1 MRLFQQVLY
10 CEFEDNVMELDGYG
24 SESSVFLSLGEVVV
38 FVFFVDRYFVS
49 YVGKC
54 YQTERFI
61 FGNRD
66 IDYMY
71 CLIWLQ

>member
-24 SESSVFLSLGEVVV
+24 SESSVFLLLGEVVV
-38 FVFFVDRYFVS
+38 FVFFADRYFVS

-54 YQTERFI
+54 YQMELVI

-66 IDYMY
+66 KIT
-71 CLIWLQ
+71 CIV

>member
-1 MRLFQQVLY
+1 MYLFQQVLY

-24 SESSVFLSLGEVVV
+24 SESSVFLLLGEVVV
-38 FVFFVDRYFVS
+38 FVFFADRYFVS

-54 YQTERFI
+54 YQMELVI

-66 IDYMY
+66 KIT
-71 CLIWLQ
+71 CIV

>member
-1 MRLFQQVLY
+1 MYLFQQVLY

-24 SESSVFLSLGEVVV
+24 SESSVFLLLGEVVV

-54 YQTERFI
+54 YQMELVI
-61 FGNRD
+61 FGNRNK
-66 IDYMY
+66 IT
-71 CLIWLQ
+71 CIV

>member
-24 SESSVFLSLGEVVV
+24 SESSVFLLLGEVGV
-38 FVFFVDRYFVS
+38 FVFFADRYFVS

-54 YQTERFI
+54 YQTELFI
-61 FGNRD
+61 FGIRD
-66 IDYMY
+66 KIT
-71 CLIWLQ
+71 CIV

>member
-1 MRLFQQVLY
+1 MYLFQQVLY

-24 SESSVFLSLGEVVV
+24 SESSVFLLLGEVVV

-54 YQTERFI
+54 YQTELVI
-61 FGNRD
+61 FGIRD
-66 IDYMY
+66 KIT
-71 CLIWLQ
+71 CIV

>member
-24 SESSVFLSLGEVVV
+24 SESSVFLSLGEVGV
-38 FVFFVDRYFVS
+38 FVFFADRYSVS

-54 YQTERFI
+54 YQTELFI
-61 FGNRD
+61 FVNRD
-66 IDYMY
+66 KIT
-71 CLIWLQ
+71 CIV

>member
-24 SESSVFLSLGEVVV
+24 SESSVFLLLGEVVV

-54 YQTERFI
+54 YQMELVI
-61 FGNRD
+61 FGIRD
-66 IDYMY
+66 KIT
-71 CLIWLQ
+71 CIV

>member
-54 YQTERFI
+54 YQTELVI

-66 IDYMY
+66 KIT
-71 CLIWLQ
+71 CIV

>member
-24 SESSVFLSLGEVVV
+24 SESSVFLLLGEVVV
-38 FVFFVDRYFVS
+38 FVFFADRYFVS

-54 YQTERFI
+54 Y
-61 FGNRD
+61 
-66 IDYMY
+66 
-71 CLIWLQ
+71 

>member
-38 FVFFVDRYFVS
+38 FVFFADRYFVS

-54 YQTERFI
+54 YQMELVI

-66 IDYMY
+66 KIT
-71 CLIWLQ
+71 CIV